1 MKFFLPAPF
10 LTQNSCPC
18 RRLERSSREA
28 EMGFGGWGSGEG
40 LAGVAGVGTWHLRTA
55 SVTPEERRGCQMGLE
70 LGRGKTQL
78 LQGPKGTPCPVV
90 TLTRLYGE
98 VWGKGVPIS
107 ETPKKGVTCW
117 KATRK
122 RPLSP
127 SSGGG
132 RAR

>member
-1 MKFFLPAPF
+1 MWLSDGIGAGKGKNPA
-10 LTQNSCPC
+10 T
-18 RRLERSSREA
+18 
-28 EMGFGGWGSGEG
+28 
-40 LAGVAGVGTWHLRTA
+40 AGA
-55 SVTPEERRGCQMGLE
+55 
-70 LGRGKTQL
+70 
-78 LQGPKGTPCPVV
+78 KGTPCPVG

-98 VWGKGVPIS
+98 VWEKGAPIS